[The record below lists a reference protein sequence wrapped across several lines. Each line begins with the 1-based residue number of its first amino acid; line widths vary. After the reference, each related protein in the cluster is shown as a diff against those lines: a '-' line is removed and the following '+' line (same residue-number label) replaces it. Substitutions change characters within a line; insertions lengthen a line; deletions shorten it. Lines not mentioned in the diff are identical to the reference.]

1 MSALTIT
8 FTAEATQKLVA
19 DAVAHAYKCIR
30 KDYYFCPSD
39 GEYLE
44 NDGVV
49 IEAFSEAVLKAA
61 NEKNISNPD
70 EVGVGVDVWL
80 SDIAMELMDEH
91 SSHSHE
97 LPYE

>member
-1 MSALTIT
+1 MRLRMLTNAFAKIT
-8 FTAEATQKLVA
+8 ISVLAMASTLRMTSLLLRRFQ
-19 DAVAHAYKCIR
+19 
-30 KDYYFCPSD
+30 
-39 GEYLE
+39 
-44 NDGVV
+44 
-49 IEAFSEAVLKAA
+49 AVLKAA